1 MNKCEATKKTGI
13 IQIKKN
19 RGNCNSKSS
28 WMEKSWN
35 REELAPS
42 LQLEGE
48 RIKKDVEKHPDLVLV
63 RSGSHLHIMVSI
75 TAEK

>member
-1 MNKCEATKKTGI
+1 MNKCGATKKTGI
-13 IQIKKN
+13 IQVEKN

-42 LQLEGE
+42 LQLEVE
-48 RIKKDVEKHPDLVLV
+48 RIKTDVEKLPDLVPV
-63 RSGSHLHIMVSI
+63 RSGSHLHTMVSI
-75 TAEK
+75 SAEK